1 MLRLSLKY
9 IRFFKEQSLYVL
21 LGIIVTVAI
30 LTSVNGAFE
39 ANNGMALE
47 RAREVS
53 GDYHYWYNQLSKE
66 KIDTAFGLK
75 EQCQV
80 EKLGYLYSG
89 KVYSALENPTTVGLK
104 AADPGYR
111 EMFGFELLAGRY
123 PEKKG
128 EIALEEYAL
137 AYFTDEGLGTN
148 IQLNLDGKT
157 DTYTV
162 VGILKDMESEDT
174 KGFGQKWGYVSEN
187 EMKEGN
193 YQLFVKFNE
202 HKDILQLQKDFSK
215 QLGIEKDPRPNR
227 DILLKVDYQT
237 FSGPE
242 EYINLSASAD
252 EGGEGYGVVF
262 KEWLAGKGLDK
273 TLGTTFATLF
283 SMVILYSIFQ
293 ISVQQRIREYGK
305 MQALGIEWKDMMILL
320 GGELFLLFLAGFPL
334 GTLAGAAIVWKI
346 YQYFTGT
353 GAITFSVSFSELLS
367 WKEILRNMGVFLMI
381 LFLIVCIV
389 TFRLNRMN
397 VLETIRGEK
406 ESRKKRRFFGFRKK
420 ESRIWSKKTDVMMP
434 VVLFKQFLEKKG
446 RGVTMILMLA
456 IGGTVFLTGS
466 YLEEQTARNNR
477 LTQITDSG
485 TNANIRVAIENVR
498 FANDITGE
506 QVKQMEELT
515 EVKSVEQVS
524 YYFGAILLERDP
536 IRKEIQEADFSYW
549 REPDQWDGLM
559 ASIGGT
565 LTEEGKDK
573 YNLKSEIYGYD
584 DAMLEELRDFVLD
597 GDIDSVKNQED
608 TVILQTVMNGV
619 GDWDII
625 RFRAGD
631 QITLRFPKESIGWVT
646 DENQQILGMVPE
658 GKYAD
663 AYEEKTF
670 TIGAVVKGGIVDNQ
684 QFLSG
689 GYAGDA
695 GIIMPNDRFHEIF
708 DAEGYNM
715 VSVQLKDKKTADE
728 AARKIRSITKGI
740 EGISVIDFTDEIVRN
755 QEYLDQTMIL
765 VRIIVLL
772 LLTIG
777 FFNTISSVNY
787 MLFEKRKEFVVMRAM
802 GITDVQLTR
811 TMLGEGVAYG
821 VIVSVLMIVFTLLI
835 QIPVKYF
842 LDHGFVYLN
851 AQYTFNW
858 PLAFQVAGV
867 NILLCVIAV
876 ILPAKRILFHEIT
889 EELSDI

>member
-21 LGIIVTVAI
+21 LGIVVTVAI
-30 LTSVNGAFE
+30 LTSVNSAFE
-39 ANNGMALE
+39 VNNRMALE
-47 RAREVS
+47 GAREVS
-53 GDYHYWYNQLSKE
+53 GDYHFWYNKLSKE
-66 KIDTAFGLK
+66 KVDTAFGLK
-75 EQCQV
+75 EQCQI

-89 KVYSALENPTTVGLK
+89 EVYSALENPMTVGLK

-128 EIALEEYAL
+128 EIALEEYVL
-137 AYFTDEGLGTN
+137 AYFTDEGLGTQ
-148 IQLNLDGKT
+148 IQLTLDGKT

-162 VGILKDMESEDT
+162 VGILEDMESEYT

-187 EMKEGN
+187 EIKDGY
-193 YQLFVKFNE
+193 YQFFVKFNE
-202 HKDILQLQKDFSK
+202 HKNILQFQKDFNK
-215 QLGIEKDPRPNR
+215 RLGIEKDPSPNR

-237 FSGPE
+237 FIGQE
-242 EYINLSASAD
+242 EYINLSSSAD
-252 EGGEGYGVVF
+252 EGGEEYGVLF

-273 TLGTTFATLF
+273 TLGMTFATLF

-305 MQALGIEWKDMMILL
+305 MQAFGIERKDMMILL
-320 GGELFLLFLAGFPL
+320 GGELFLLFLVGFPL
-334 GTLAGAAIVWKI
+334 GTLSGAAIVWGI
-346 YQYFTGT
+346 YQYFNES
-353 GAITFSVSFSELLS
+353 GAIAFSFSFSEVLS
-367 WKEILRNMGVFLMI
+367 WEEILRNIGVFL
-381 LFLIVCIV
+381 LVLLLIVCVV
-389 TFRLNRMN
+389 TFQLSRMN
-397 VLETIRGEK
+397 VMETIRGEK
-406 ESRKKRRFFGFRKK
+406 EDRKKRRFFGFRKK
-420 ESRIWSKKTDVMMP
+420 GSRIWSKKTDVMMP

-446 RGVTMILMLA
+446 RGITMILMLA
-456 IGGTVFLTGS
+456 VGGTVFLIGS
-466 YLEEQTARNNR
+466 YLEGQTIRNNR
-477 LTQITDSG
+477 LTQMTNNG
-485 TNANIRVAIENVR
+485 TNADIRVGIENVR
-498 FANDITGE
+498 FSNDIQE
-506 QVKQMEELT
+506 QQVTQMKELP
-515 EVKSVEQVS
+515 EVRLVEPVGF
-524 YYFGAILLERDP
+524 YLGGILLKKDQIKDGFTEN
-536 IRKEIQEADFSYW
+536 SYW
-549 REPDQWDGLM
+549 KTQDKYYNTIFADM
-559 ASIGGT
+559 GGT
-565 LTEEGKDK
+565 LTEESPGN

-584 DAMLEELRDFVLD
+584 DAMLEDLKDFVLD
-597 GDIDSVKNQED
+597 GDIDSVRQKD
-608 TVILQTVMNGV
+608 TIIFQTVMNGV
-619 GDWDII
+619 GDWDILKL
-625 RFRAGD
+625 RAGD
-631 QITLRFPKESIGWVT
+631 QITIRFPKESIGWVT

-658 GKYAD
+658 GKYAY

-670 TIGAVVKGGIVDNQ
+670 TIGAVVKGGIADNQ
-684 QFLSG
+684 EFLSG
-689 GYAGDA
+689 GYTADA

-708 DAEGYNM
+708 DADGYNM

-728 AARKIRSITKGI
+728 AARKIRSITKVI

-772 LLTIG
+772 LLAIG

-811 TMLGEGVAYG
+811 TMFGEGVVYG
-821 VIVSVLMIVFTLLI
+821 VVVSVLMIVFTLLV

-858 PLAFQVAGV
+858 PLAFLVAGV